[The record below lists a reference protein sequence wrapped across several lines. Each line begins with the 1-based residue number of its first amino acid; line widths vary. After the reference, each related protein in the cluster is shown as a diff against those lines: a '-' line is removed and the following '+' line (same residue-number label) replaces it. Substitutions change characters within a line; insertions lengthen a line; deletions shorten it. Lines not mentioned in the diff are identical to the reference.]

1 MKTWALYGF
10 AFLLALIV
18 AAGGFWYWQT
28 QSQQAAE
35 LSLQVPCDL
44 RKAACTASDSAGHS
58 VQFSI
63 TPTTIPLMQELTLR
77 VQVQQLP
84 AVQTIGVKIDGLNM
98 YMGYQYA
105 KLEAVDQH
113 HYQGKLILPVC
124 TEAHMQWQASVLINT
139 PEQTY
144 RAAFPFD
151 TFRQ

>member
-1 MKTWALYGF
+1 MKAWAIYLF
-10 AFLLALIV
+10 AFLLALLL
-18 AAGGFWYWQT
+18 AGVGFWYWQT
-28 QSQQAAE
+28 QSPQVID
-35 LSLQVPCDL
+35 LNLQTPCDL
-44 RKAACTASDSAGHS
+44 HKASCTASDSAGHS

-63 TPTTIPLMQELTLR
+63 IPSTIPLMQELTLR

>member
-1 MKTWALYGF
+1 MKTWAIYLF
-10 AFLLALIV
+10 AFLIALIL
-18 AAGGFWYWQT
+18 AAAGFWYWQT
-28 QSQQAAE
+28 QQQQAFD
-35 LSLQVPCDL
+35 LSLQAPCDL
-44 RKAACTASDSAGHS
+44 HKAACTATDQAGHR

-63 TPTTIPLMQELTLR
+63 TPTTIPLMQELTLS

-84 AVQTIGVKIDGLNM
+84 TVQTIGVKIDGLNM

-113 HYQGKLILPVC
+113 HYQGKLMLPVC

>member
-1 MKTWALYGF
+1 MKWAIYVA
-10 AFLLALIV
+10 AFLIALVV

-28 QSQQAAE
+28 QPQTVLE
-35 LSLQVPCDL
+35 LQVQTPCDL
-44 RKAACTASDSAGHS
+44 RQAACIARDASGNSI
-58 VQFSI
+58 QFSI
-63 TPTTIPLMQELTLR
+63 NPTTIPLMQELTLS

-105 KLEAVDQH
+105 KLAAVDQH
-113 HYQGKLILPVC
+113 TYRGKLILPVC
-124 TEAHMQWQASVLINT
+124 TEAHMQWQASVMIT
-139 PEQTY
+139 SSEHTY